1 MHCLKNIT
9 YLTCAAIEAAE
20 SHTGQSHDFVWQ
32 AAAELDHMQIF
43 LMA

>member
-9 YLTCAAIEAAE
+9 YLPCAAIEAAE
-20 SHTGQSHDFVWQ
+20 SHIGQSEDYVLQ